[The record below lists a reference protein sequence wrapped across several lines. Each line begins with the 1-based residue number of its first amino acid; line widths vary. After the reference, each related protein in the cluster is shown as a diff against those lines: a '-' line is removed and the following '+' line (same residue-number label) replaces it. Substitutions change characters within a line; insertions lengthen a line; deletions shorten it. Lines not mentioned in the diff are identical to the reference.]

1 VAYSKQLKAYP
12 LAYAS
17 NPGAGR
23 YIDAFPKTWDTLP
36 KYDLSYFEDLSTVV
50 NEELVQE
57 KDLAMMG
64 MLPSLGLR
72 QFPGSRVL
80 LESIPTEVSHLR
92 CADLLGHT
100 KGLFDQIGGD
110 RQSVGLG
117 DRLLQF
123 AGIIPIGGVVQHLI
137 QKG

>member
-1 VAYSKQLKAYP
+1 MVLPDLVPICREQHFRRHSAISTRRTIRRERAQK
-12 LAYAS
+12 YAVRFAIVDRPCCS
-17 NPGAGR
+17 SG
-23 YIDAFPKTWDTLP
+23 LHS
-36 KYDLSYFEDLSTVV
+36 LVV
-50 NEELVQE
+50 
-57 KDLAMMG
+57 
-64 MLPSLGLR
+64 
-72 QFPGSRVL
+72 GSSVNRFFR
-80 LESIPTEVSHLR
+80 ER
-92 CADLLGHT
+92 RLLGHT